1 MKNRFLQFSNIFD
14 NFYAFLQP
22 KLTWPKNRKNLKKSN
37 FFKKSWILKNALNM
51 IIWCNIEGK
60 WPQRCLKTFFN
71 VYMTFRVH
79 FMQFLKNRKKSI
91 LKNFFLMHASI
102 NSTKFVFSGRISAK
116 YHRGPKKYHLAPSR
130 KKSLQITR
138 RFRIPAWFWILMSRF
153 SENPYFHT

>member
-71 VYMTFRVH
+71 VYMTFRIH
-79 FMQFLKNRKKSI
+79 FMQFLKNWKKSI
-91 LKNFFLMHASI
+91 LKIFCWCMHQQI
-102 NSTKFVFSGRISAK
+102 WPKFIFPAEYRPNIVGDRK
-116 YHRGPKKYHLAPSR
+116 NTTWPLPEKNLSR
-130 KKSLQITR
+130 
-138 RFRIPAWFWILMSRF
+138 
-153 SENPYFHT
+153 